1 MNLAEGIYV
10 PLIQYL
16 RIMKDVNPL
25 SELHRKLLFS
35 IFQYL
40 TLLCYNYLEAKQILM
55 EFIPEVL
62 PFMKMKVGAANLIC
76 ELCKNNKLLVSK
88 EEIVTSI
95 IDAALESCISFEQIS
110 LVEVMLSRELDRDY
124 PLQNF
129 DYEKCLIFNAL
140 RGILIFNEQGFR
152 RNQEIL
158 MNRLQDNRYR
168 RLIFQKKFEYKDRL
182 NNFAL
187 NPSEAYIVHHFEL
200 FSLLVESKN
209 LVNIGKL

>member
-62 PFMKMKVGAANLIC
+62 PFIWP
-76 ELCKNNKLLVSK
+76 
-88 EEIVTSI
+88 
-95 IDAALESCISFEQIS
+95 
-110 LVEVMLSRELDRDY
+110 DRFKPVAGDD
-124 PLQNF
+124 P
-129 DYEKCLIFNAL
+129 
-140 RGILIFNEQGFR
+140 
-152 RNQEIL
+152 
-158 MNRLQDNRYR
+158 RLPC
-168 RLIFQKKFEYKDRL
+168 F
-182 NNFAL
+182 
-187 NPSEAYIVHHFEL
+187 
-200 FSLLVESKN
+200 
-209 LVNIGKL
+209 